1 MAERQ
6 YSLFEKKGHIAYIT
20 INRPDVMNAIN
31 AATTAELASA
41 FAEFEA
47 DDDLWVAIYTGAG
60 DRAFSAGMDLR
71 ASAEASASGARP
83 QTGNPGG
90 MAGLTNPRTYISK
103 PIIAAVNGYALG
115 GGFEMAMACDIVI
128 AAETAQF
135 GLPEVTRGIIAGA
148 GGVHRLPRQMP
159 MKIAMGYMLTGKR
172 MTAADAHK
180 WGLVNEVVPADQL
193 IATAERWANEICENA
208 PIAVRATKQAA
219 LKGLDLPLEAAINGN
234 YYWTERMR
242 TSEDALEG
250 PKAFA
255 EKRKP
260 QWKGR

>member
-6 YSLFEKKGHIAYIT
+6 YCLYETKGHVAYIT
-20 INRPDVMNAIN
+20 INRPEVMNAIN
-31 AATTAELASA
+31 PATSHELAGC
-41 FAEFEA
+41 FQEFEA

-71 ASAEASASGARP
+71 ASAEAAASGQRP
-83 QTGNPGG
+83 QPGPLGG
-90 MAGLTNPRTYISK
+90 MAGLTNPRSYISK

-115 GGFEMAMACDIVI
+115 GGFEMAMACDIII
-128 AAETAQF
+128 ASETAQF

-148 GGVHRLPRQMP
+148 GGVHRLPRHMP
-159 MKIAMGYMLTGKR
+159 LKIAMGYMLTGKR
-172 MTAADAHK
+172 MTAQEAHR
-180 WGLVNEVVPADQL
+180 WGLVNEVVPPDQL
-193 IATAERWANEICENA
+193 MPTAERWAAEICENA

-219 LKGLDLPLEAAINGN
+219 LKGLDLPLEAAINNN

-242 TSEDALEG
+242 ASEDALEG
-250 PKAFA
+250 PRAFA